1 MQVPG
6 SRFLQGDFTTNET
19 KAAMRKLLGG
29 VPVHPR
35 VESAVR
41 GCATA
46 QCLGQPVH
54 TSRARGGWPRGRLT
68 GGWHTPSTRKLHLH
82 DEHRRAPRP
91 SMLR

>member
-29 VPVHPR
+29 VPVDPR

-46 QCLGQPVH
+46 QCLGLL
-54 TSRARGGWPRGRLT
+54 AA
-68 GGWHTPSTRKLHLH
+68 LH
-82 DEHRRAPRP
+82 PQ
-91 SMLR
+91 